1 VPGDVG
7 AFASGWTANVSRIQ
21 RGQRSKFK
29 IEFAAAAGMRIAAD
43 SSVSLITTVSFEH
56 EKTRG
61 GFLRAGVTN
70 FSMMPLCQ
78 CFARRVKRIS
88 VKQQFDV

>member
-1 VPGDVG
+1 MIYAIEQDELAAII
-7 AFASGWTANVSRIQ
+7 AFLLR
-21 RGQRSKFK
+21 
-29 IEFAAAAGMRIAAD
+29 
-43 SSVSLITTVSFEH
+43 H

-78 CFARRVKRIS
+78 CFARRVKAENCG
-88 VKQQFDV
+88 